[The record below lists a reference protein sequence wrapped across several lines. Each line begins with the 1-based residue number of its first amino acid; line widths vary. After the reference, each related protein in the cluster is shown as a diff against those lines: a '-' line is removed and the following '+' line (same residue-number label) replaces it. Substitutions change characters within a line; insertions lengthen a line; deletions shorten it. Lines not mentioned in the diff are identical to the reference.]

1 MHTQLLSERCFK
13 VLLFCSAINAMY
25 LSILFAFEIIP
36 PHNFIYQGDLFADF
50 LKVTLSYPLAN
61 LLTISDG
68 SSLGHLA
75 SQYLA
80 KNPYAGISGLDI
92 RALTHF
98 HLPPLTSVI
107 GLLSVY
113 LMKLFGVGPIFFGLA
128 LLIFLAFIIFAKS
141 ISQDVNDWKYWVGCF
156 LLCYPFLFALQRG
169 NFFSLITTILIFNY
183 VVLVIKKNHLM
194 IAIVCLALAI
204 NIRPNAVFFLP
215 FLLTLGFYSG
225 TKRAIYCL
233 LLALS
238 IFSACLVFAHS
249 LYPDYGLAN
258 FLKGLAIYHQEHVA
272 GDGGDAFNSAPF
284 IIMKKVF
291 GYHRIEELVGVVF
304 SITIIFSGIYLLFKK
319 SLDPMGLLFIL
330 TIAYLCGSPVFGDYH
345 LLIFFI
351 PIIALSLSF
360 SVKQSTQIFPKCD
373 EWILLTCLFLLASK
387 NYWFSGGGISWMV
400 LFNPLVAVV
409 SAVWVLSYS
418 FKNIGSL
425 SNRS

>member
-13 VLLFCSAINAMY
+13 ILLLCSAINAMY

-68 SSLGHLA
+68 SSLRHLA

-80 KNPYAGISGLDI
+80 NNPYAGIGGLDSG
-92 RALTHF
+92 ALTHF
-98 HLPPLTSVI
+98 HLPPLTTVI
-107 GLLSVY
+107 GLLSVH
-113 LMKLFGVGPIFFGLA
+113 LMKLFGVGPAFFGLG
-128 LLIFLAFIIFAKS
+128 LMIFLAFIIFAKS
-141 ISQDVNDWKYWVGCF
+141 ISQSISDWKYWVGCF

-169 NFFSLITTILIFNY
+169 NFFSLITTVFIFYY
-183 VVLVIKKNHLM
+183 VVQVIKKNHLM

-225 TKRAIYCL
+225 IKRAIYCL
-233 LLALS
+233 LLAGS
-238 IFSACLVFAHS
+238 IFGVCLILAHS
-249 LYPDYGLAN
+249 LYPDYGLTS
-258 FLKGLAIYHQEHVA
+258 FLKGLAIYHQEHVV

-284 IIMKKVF
+284 ILIKKAF
-291 GYHRIEELVGVVF
+291 GYQHIDELVGVVF
-304 SITIIFSGIYLLFKK
+304 SITIIFSSIYLLFKK
-319 SLDPMGLLFIL
+319 SLNPMRLLFIL

-351 PIIALSLSF
+351 PIIALALSF
-360 SVKQSTQIFPKCD
+360 LVKQSAQSPQCD

-387 NYWFSGGGISWMV
+387 NYWFSGGGISWLV

-409 SAVWVLSYS
+409 SSVWVLGYS
-418 FKNIGSL
+418 FKNAGST
-425 SNRS
+425 SNHH